1 MTTIA
6 FDLTANLARARKALG
21 ALIAAQPDAAT
32 DTRHEWAAFYD
43 ALQFI
48 PGVEDAAADALAD
61 ALCDMCLDGDGYQ
74 DNGDSWDDHQGE
86 REYTPMTPIF
96 MPPHA

>member
-6 FDLTANLARARKALG
+6 LDLTANLARAHKALG
-21 ALIAAQPDAAT
+21 ALIAAQPDT
-32 DTRHEWAAFYD
+32 QYEWAAFYD

-61 ALCDMCLDGDGYQ
+61 ALCDMGLDGDGYQ
-74 DNGDSWDDHQGE
+74 DNGDSWDEHRGE
-86 REYTPMTPIF
+86 REYVPMTPIF